1 MALDKDC
8 TDRSY
13 LFGRLLA
20 IADAIENST
29 YTDEDRRETNAMR
42 MQKIF
47 SLRPMDTWAV
57 LWDKLLP
64 YRRRLEQYNDKLSPH
79 DKTLNNELE
88 GIYLLG
94 FSHQR
99 AYRKDKTDQLKT
111 EEEN

>member
-1 MALDKDC
+1 MPVWGKPKYPWDAGKKSSAYALRWFPGDPH
-8 TDRSY
+8 R
-13 LFGRLLA
+13 F
-20 IADAIENST
+20 
-29 YTDEDRRETNAMR
+29 
-42 MQKIF
+42 
-47 SLRPMDTWAV
+47 
-57 LWDKLLP
+57 
-64 YRRRLEQYNDKLSPH
+64 NDKLSPH